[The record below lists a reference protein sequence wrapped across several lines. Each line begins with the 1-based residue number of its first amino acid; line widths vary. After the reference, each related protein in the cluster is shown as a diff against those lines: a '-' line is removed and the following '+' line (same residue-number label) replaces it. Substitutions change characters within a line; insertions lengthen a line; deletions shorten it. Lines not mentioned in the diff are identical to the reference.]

1 MKNRKLLFVWLLLPV
16 PLIALHY
23 GPGQRLLARDQ
34 AETLADQ
41 ARAAASAERHTDAAA
56 LFREAAQRV
65 GAAEPE
71 AQLRLTIEAARA
83 RARAGDAAEALQDL
97 DTLLAD
103 PRVEQHPDVGQ
114 EAREVAARTAY
125 HASWVMRLE
134 GATRDEWLPVA
145 EEARQQY
152 RLLAETAAG
161 AEGAAARTNVE
172 AAVRLQRM
180 SLAELMAKPLPKDC
194 NGMCNKNL
202 KEKMCKRCDGKK
214 GACKKPGKKPSED
227 LREQKGAGLGERM
240 EGAGS

>member
-1 MKNRKLLFVWLLLPV
+1 MKKKFLLLWLLLPV

-34 AETLADQ
+34 AGSLADR
-41 ARAAASAERHTDAAA
+41 ARAAVAQEKPAEAAA
-56 LFREAAQRV
+56 LFREAARRV
-65 GAAEPE
+65 GAGEPE
-71 AQLRLTIEAARA
+71 AQLRLGVESARA
-83 RARAGDAAEALQDL
+83 RALAGEAAEALDEL
-97 DTLLAD
+97 DALLAD
-103 PRVEQHPDVGQ
+103 PRLEQHPEVGAD
-114 EAREVAARTAY
+114 AREAAARTAY

-134 GATRDEWLPVA
+134 GATREEWLPVA

-152 RLLAETAAG
+152 RLLAETEAG
-161 AEGAAARTNVE
+161 GASASATTNVE

-194 NGMCNKNL
+194 QGMCNKNL

-214 GACKKPGKKPSED
+214 GSCKKPGKKPSED
-227 LREQKGAGLGERM
+227 LREQKGSGLGERM